1 MVQEYS
7 DNMYEP
13 AAAAATRLGTN
24 GAAKAREVSAW
35 KKEIRL
41 LWPQVR
47 INDVKI
53 VNQSINVLVGDAL
66 AVEARVHLGDIS
78 PKFVRVQVYVGETS
92 DNEIARPIAVDLSEC
107 KKDAHGDY
115 IYQGS
120 VQAPESGAYGFNV
133 RVIPTHPSLTQPHEL
148 RLITWAS

>member
-1 MVQEYS
+1 M
-7 DNMYEP
+7 
-13 AAAAATRLGTN
+13 
-24 GAAKAREVSAW
+24 
-35 KKEIRL
+35 
-41 LWPQVR
+41 R

-53 VNQSINVLVGDAL
+53 VNPDSVNVLVGDSL
-66 AVEARVHLGDIS
+66 TVEARVHLGEIS

-92 DNEIARPIAVDLSEC
+92 DNEIARPVTVDLDES
-107 KKDAHGDY
+107 KKGTHGDY
-115 IYQGS
+115 IYRGC